1 MSKILEL
8 KELDKSFG
16 GVHAVNHVSF
26 HVNEGEILG
35 LIGPNGSGKSTCVNL
50 ISGVE
55 IQDSGKIIFDGHE
68 LKRQKVPDRALMGM
82 GRTFQSP
89 RPFLNMTPWES
100 VYTIALRYSRSNQE
114 AKEKTEKVLEMMN
127 FNDVVYEVS
136 SKLPIERRK
145 WLDMA
150 RVLVTNPKLIMLDEC
165 LAGLLPN
172 ELEESLN
179 LIRKINDEGITI
191 LFIEHVM
198 SAVVALCHRVVVL
211 NEGTLLCEGKP
222 ADVMNNVA
230 VIKAYLGEDYA
241 YAENQ

>member
-222 ADVMNNVA
+222 ADVMNDVA

-241 YAENQ
+241 YAEDQ